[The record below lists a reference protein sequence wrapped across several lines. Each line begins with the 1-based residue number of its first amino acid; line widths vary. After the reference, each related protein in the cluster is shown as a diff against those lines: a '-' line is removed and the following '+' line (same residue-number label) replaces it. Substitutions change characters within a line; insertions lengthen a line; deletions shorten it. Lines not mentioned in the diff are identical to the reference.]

1 MRSLTPM
8 ERLREQAEEQLD
20 RTTQQLGN
28 VRRSCLQAQA
38 QLSQLQQYQRE
49 YQQQLVSRAAG
60 SGIPAAHLAN
70 FQGFIQ
76 SLDRA
81 AQHCGDH
88 VKACEQAVEQAL
100 GDWRNDR
107 RRLNAFATLTRRAEE
122 AAKAQENRQQQKI
135 MDEFAS
141 QRFARNQT

>member
-1 MRSLTPM
+1 MKSLTPM
-8 ERLREQAEEQLD
+8 ERLRDQAEEKLD
-20 RTTQQLGN
+20 QTTQQLGRA
-28 VRRSCLQAQA
+28 RRSCLQAQA
-38 QLSQLQQYQRE
+38 QLSQLQQYQLE

-60 SGIPAAHLAN
+60 PGIPAVHLVN
-70 FQGFIQ
+70 YQGFIQ

-81 AQHCGDH
+81 TQHYGDH

-100 GDWRNDR
+100 GDWKNDR
-107 RRLNAFATLTRRAEE
+107 RRLNAFATLIRRAEE
-122 AAKAQENRQQQKI
+122 AANAHERRQQQKM